1 MREVLIPHDAARG
14 RLSAVRRMLVH
25 SSIAELQELGL
36 YDRYCTVIPP
46 ASLERIHAL
55 IGPGWMPVELAL
67 DHYAACDRLRLDDKV
82 ILDCGLRAGDNM
94 GRALLVAG
102 TTNET
107 GGSPWS
113 LVGAYSRMGRR
124 IYEGCSAQYVK
135 VGPNMLQIEHLQNP
149 LFSYHYYRV
158 AHGGFLRQSF
168 SSLGVK
174 VTNVVFTRYRP
185 EKEQIEVQIS
195 W

>member
-1 MREVLIPHDAARG
+1 MREVLIPHDSARG

-25 SSIAELQELGL
+25 SSITELQDLSL
-36 YDRYCTVIPP
+36 YDRYCTEIPA

-67 DHYAACDRLRLDDKV
+67 DHYAACDRLHLDDKL
-82 ILDCGLRAGDNM
+82 ILECGLRAGENM

-102 TTNET
+102 ATNET

-135 VGPNMLQIEHLQNP
+135 VAANTLQIEHLQNP
-149 LFSYHYYRV
+149 LFSFHYYRV
-158 AHGGFLRQSF
+158 AHTGFLQKSF
-168 SSLGVK
+168 ISLGVK
-174 VTNVVFTRYRP
+174 VSSVVFTRYRT